1 MPRARSDPLKEW
13 KKERRYYSGV
23 DVSRPT
29 TSCSALALVLL
40 SALTLSGQ
48 TRAPSTLRLMPVQ
61 PAWSM
66 SLDKVVAAS
75 PVFVGQRGFFALD
88 GGEIVA
94 YDMADGTP
102 EWTAQGAPT
111 FTPTTGDGL
120 VFLVEPEVL
129 TALDQKTG
137 AVRWRRPF
145 SEPLD
150 RPLVWD
156 NGWLIGATVSG
167 TIVALRATDG
177 ELIWRRDLGSRVHGL
192 PALAADR
199 VYVPVD
205 DGRVVALQVES
216 GEPIWERRLGD
227 KPNDMLALDDRVYV
241 GSVDNFLYCL
251 EADDGEVAWRWRT
264 GADVIGAPVAD
275 DRRVYFVSL
284 DNVLR
289 ALDLRS
295 GSQRWKRALP
305 NRPTR
310 GVVKAGD
317 LLLVSGV
324 AARVSAFAMSDGAP
338 VGDIPAG
345 GELAAAPYVTE
356 VRSLPQ
362 VIVVSRDIARGTQ
375 VAALRRNV
383 EPTLGTTLPTLPNPI
398 VVPKPDALAAGTSPA
413 ATPGGAATPA
423 PGAPPASEAPP
434 PPGTAPSAPP
444 APGTSPS
451 PAPPPA
457 PGTAAAR

>member
-1 MPRARSDPLKEW
+1 MPQTRSGPLKEW
-13 KKERRYYSGV
+13 EKERRYYNGV

-29 TSCSALALVLL
+29 TSCSALVIVLL
-40 SALTLSGQ
+40 SALALGAQSK
-48 TRAPSTLRLMPVQ
+48 APSVLRLLPVQ
-61 PAWSM
+61 PAWS
-66 SLDKVVAAS
+66 STLDKVVAAS
-75 PVFVGQRGFFALD
+75 PVFAGTRGFFALE
-88 GGEIVA
+88 GGEMVA
-94 YDMADGTP
+94 FDLVRGTQ
-102 EWTAQGAPT
+102 EWTAPGAPT
-111 FTPTTGDGL
+111 SAPATGDGL
-120 VFLVEPEVL
+120 LFLVEPDAL
-129 TALDQKTG
+129 TALDQTSGK
-137 AVRWRRPF
+137 VRWRLPF

-177 ELIWRRDLGSRVHGL
+177 ELIWRRDLGARVHGL

-205 DGRVVALQVES
+205 DGRVVALQVET
-216 GEPIWERRLGD
+216 GERLWERTLGD
-227 KPNDMLALDDRVYV
+227 KPNDMLALDERIYV

-251 EADDGEVAWRWRT
+251 EADDGEIAWRWRT
-264 GADVIGAPVAD
+264 GADVIGPPVAD

-338 VGDIPAG
+338 VGDIAAA
-345 GELAAAPYVTE
+345 GELAAAPYVIE
-356 VRSLPQ
+356 VRGLPQ
-362 VIVVSRDIARGTQ
+362 VVVVSRDIASGTQ
-375 VAALRRNV
+375 LAALRRNV
-383 EPTLGTTLPTLPNPI
+383 EPALAAQLPTTLPNPI
-398 VVPKPDALAAGTSPA
+398 IVPRPD
-413 ATPGGAATPA
+413 GAA
-423 PGAPPASEAPP
+423 S
-434 PPGTAPSAPP
+434 
-444 APGTSPS
+444 GTSPS
-451 PAPPPA
+451 PAPGAAPTAA
-457 PGTAAAR
+457 PGTAPAAPTPGPPAATPPTGAPPSGAAGAR